1 MKKKN
6 KGFTLIE
13 LLAVIVI
20 LGIILTIVV
29 SNVVKYIGKAREGA
43 FKDTYAKVLK
53 DVSNKIALNDLGGDT
68 EEVECK
74 NPTECAAAY
83 DVPAE
88 NITLLVTK
96 LNDDKYSV
104 SMKGIGSYSSIALTS
119 TSKPNNAG
127 LIDEQTISST
137 IDSDGEVKANE
148 IGNSKFFNNLTK
160 NDSNLTVV
168 DAAPLKIVSY
178 ITYED
183 NNGSSQTKFYGMD
196 GNEVSIIIKE
206 EKIEEFKKVLKEF
219 NAFISTCSLN
229 KCKNYEDIDA
239 SKSNINRYTVEI
251 AGSTKYQTLRPKIEY
266 LGENSGTSKCGKNC
280 TWLNNNGWR
289 IQYQEQIS

>member
-74 NPTECAAAY
+74 NPTKCAAAY

-88 NITLLVTK
+88 NIALLVTK

-127 LIDEQTISST
+127 LIDGQTISST

-148 IGNSKFFNNLTK
+148 TGNSNFFNKLTK

-168 DAAPLKIVSY
+168 DAASLKIISY
-178 ITYED
+178 ITYKDANSNET
-183 NNGSSQTKFYGMD
+183 TKFYGMNGD
-196 GNEVSIIIKE
+196 EMTGIKIKE
-206 EKIEEFKKVLKEF
+206 EYINDFKNGL
-219 NAFISTCSLN
+219 
-229 KCKNYEDIDA
+229 KNYDNII
-239 SKSNINRYTVEI
+239 SKGDVMELPAVENMENNTDYY
-251 AGSTKYQTLRPKIEY
+251 STKYGYNFYFPSTKY
-266 LGENSGTSKCGKNC
+266 LKEGQVGCTCESYTTC
-280 TWLNNNGWR
+280 TWTLDKNRNRWR
-289 IQYQEQIS
+289 ILWLKQEK

>member
-68 EEVECK
+68 EGVACK
-74 NPTECAAAY
+74 CPTECAAAY
-83 DVPAE
+83 DVPEE
-88 NITLLVTK
+88 NIALLVTK

-127 LIDEQTISST
+127 LIDGQTISSI
-137 IDSDGEVKANE
+137 IDSDGEVKENKT
-148 IGNSKFFNNLTK
+148 GNSNFFNELTK

-168 DAAPLKIVSY
+168 DAASLKIISY
-178 ITYED
+178 ITYKDAND
-183 NNGSSQTKFYGMD
+183 NETTKFYGID
-196 GNEVSIIIKE
+196 GKEMKNKSGVTLSFENTDELKKALIKFSDF
-206 EKIEEFKKVLKEF
+206 IETDNTPTNTSDFEYNLTGGRWYRIYF
-219 NAFISTCSLN
+219 NNLTPENVESSYSCDTT
-229 KCKNYEDIDA
+229 
-239 SKSNINRYTVEI
+239 SNICNLK
-251 AGSTKYQTLRPKIEY
+251 SQ
-266 LGENSGTSKCGKNC
+266 NSK
-280 TWLNNNGWR
+280 W
-289 IQYQEQIS
+289 QILYVKPE

>member
-127 LIDEQTISST
+127 L
-137 IDSDGEVKANE
+137 NE

>member
-53 DVSNKIALNDLGGDT
+53 DVSNKIALNDLGDT
-68 EEVECK
+68 EEVACK

-88 NITLLVTK
+88 NIALLVRK
-96 LNDDKYSV
+96 LSDDKYSV

-127 LIDEQTISST
+127 LIDGQTISST
-137 IDSDGEVKANE
+137 IDSDGEVKANDAKNA
-148 IGNSKFFNNLTK
+148 GFFTALT
-160 NDSNLTVV
+160 DSNSGSKKVT

-183 NNGSSQTKFYGMD
+183 NNGSSETKFYGMD
-196 GNEVSIIIKE
+196 GKEVNIIIKQE
-206 EKIEEFKKVLKEF
+206 SIDDFKEVLKEF

-229 KCKNYEDIDA
+229 RCKNYEEENA
-239 SKSNINRYTVEI
+239 SNGSLNRYTVENI
-251 AGSTKYQTLRPKIEY
+251 GSIKYQTLRPKNEY
-266 LGENSGTSKCGKNC
+266 LGENSGKSYCGSNC
-280 TWLNNNGWR
+280 TWQNNKGWR
-289 IQYQEQIS
+289 IQYQEPIS

>member
-74 NPTECAAAY
+74 NPTECAVAY

-88 NITLLVTK
+88 NIALLVRK
-96 LNDDKYSV
+96 LSDDKYSV

-127 LIDEQTISST
+127 LIDKQTISST
-137 IDSDGEVKANE
+137 IDSDGEVKANDAKNA
-148 IGNSKFFNNLTK
+148 GFFTALT
-160 NDSNLTVV
+160 DSNSGSKTVV
-168 DAAPLKIVSY
+168 DAASLKAVSY
-178 ITYED
+178 ITYQDAYGKET
-183 NNGSSQTKFYGMD
+183 TKFYGIHGEEMKNKSGVTLSFENTD
-196 GNEVSIIIKE
+196 ELKEALIKFSNFIETGNTPTDTL
-206 EKIEEFKKVLKEF
+206 EFKYSLEGGRWYRINFNNLTPKNVESNYSCDTKSGICNLKSQ
-219 NAFISTCSLN
+219 N
-229 KCKNYEDIDA
+229 
-239 SKSNINRYTVEI
+239 SK
-251 AGSTKYQTLRPKIEY
+251 
-266 LGENSGTSKCGKNC
+266 
-280 TWLNNNGWR
+280 W
-289 IQYQEQIS
+289 QILYVKPE

>member
-1 MKKKN
+1 MNKKN

-68 EEVECK
+68 EEVACK

-88 NITLLVTK
+88 NIALLVTK

-127 LIDEQTISST
+127 LINEQTISST

-148 IGNSKFFNNLTK
+148 TGNSNFFNELTK

-168 DAAPLKIVSY
+168 DAAPLKIISY
-178 ITYED
+178 ITYQD
-183 NNGSSQTKFYGMD
+183 ANGNETTKFYGINGEEMKNKSGVTLSFENTD
-196 GNEVSIIIKE
+196 ELKKALIKFSDFIETDNTPTNTSDFEYNLTGGRWYRIYFNNLTPENVESSYSCDTKNGICSLKIQNNKWQILYIKPE
-206 EKIEEFKKVLKEF
+206 EK
-219 NAFISTCSLN
+219 
-229 KCKNYEDIDA
+229 
-239 SKSNINRYTVEI
+239 
-251 AGSTKYQTLRPKIEY
+251 
-266 LGENSGTSKCGKNC
+266 
-280 TWLNNNGWR
+280 
-289 IQYQEQIS
+289 